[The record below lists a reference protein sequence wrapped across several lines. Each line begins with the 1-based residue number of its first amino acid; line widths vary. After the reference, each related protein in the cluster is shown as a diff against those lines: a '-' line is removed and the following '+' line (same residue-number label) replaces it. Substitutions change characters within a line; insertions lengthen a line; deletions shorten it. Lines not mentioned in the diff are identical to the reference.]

1 MKLIFTSYTGV
12 PAFDQPELWLQ
23 RIGLYTGI
31 LESLA
36 LMHEVTGIERIN
48 YEGEFSHKG
57 VRYYF
62 VRQLKKTVF
71 FPRRIHSLVKQ
82 IQPDVVFINGFIFP
96 LQLIQLRLKMGRRLK
111 IIVINRSEKPGK
123 GYRKILQRWADRCV
137 NAYLFT
143 SAAFGYRWVEE
154 GIIHSRDKIHE
165 IFHGSSVFTA
175 GDKAVAR
182 QQLNLPASPVYLW
195 VGRLDAN
202 KDPLTVIKAF
212 IEFLTVFPA
221 ATLCMIYHEE
231 ELLDAI
237 KKSIGESSIAK
248 AQVRLIGKLPHPE
261 LETWYR
267 AADFIVSASHYEGG
281 GIAVCE
287 AMSCGAIPVVTDI
300 DSFRILTGNG
310 DCGILFE
317 PGNSASLLQA
327 LHRSAAVDL
336 NEARKKVL
344 SRYHNHFSFEAIG
357 KKISLLLDSLFPV
370 NQ

>member
-1 MKLIFTSYTGV
+1 
-12 PAFDQPELWLQ
+12 
-23 RIGLYTGI
+23 
-31 LESLA
+31 
-36 LMHEVTGIERIN
+36 
-48 YEGEFSHKG
+48 
-57 VRYYF
+57 
-62 VRQLKKTVF
+62 
-71 FPRRIHSLVKQ
+71 
-82 IQPDVVFINGFIFP
+82 
-96 LQLIQLRLKMGRRLK
+96 
-111 IIVINRSEKPGK
+111 
-123 GYRKILQRWADRCV
+123 V